1 MRYIPNSPEEREE
14 MLRAVGL
21 SSVEQLFDSIPADI
35 LLREPLKTPAALSE
49 IELLA
54 RFEALASTN
63 AAARRP
69 SFLGAGAYAHYAP
82 TIIDSLIQRSEFF
95 TAYTPYQ
102 PEISQGTLQAIFEF
116 QTLVCQLTGM
126 DVANASMYDGSTSV
140 AEAVLMAERITRRS
154 RVVVSAT
161 LHPEYLQVAETYVRH
176 AGIELLR
183 ADLDEESGRTI
194 LDGRARDV
202 LDETIAAVVVQSPN
216 FFGCVEDL
224 KALADEAHAVG
235 ALLVV
240 AVTESISLG
249 LLKSPGECGADI
261 VVAEGQSFGVPL
273 SFGGPYLGLFAT
285 REKYARQL
293 PGRLVGVAA
302 DREGRRGFVLTLAT
316 REQHIRR
323 EKATSNICTNEGLI
337 ALAATIYM
345 TTMGRRGL
353 QEVATQCAQKAR
365 YAARQLA
372 AIDGFTLPFSAPVFN
387 EFVVRAPIAAE
398 RLLRRLASE
407 RNITGGLALS
417 RFHADRPDD
426 FLVCVTELNPRSE
439 IDALVAGLKE
449 LAHLSHSFNG
459 SVNQTNQR

>member
-1 MRYIPNSPEEREE
+1 MRYIPNSPEERRE
-14 MLRAVGL
+14 MIEAVGL
-21 SSVEQLFDSIPADI
+21 GSAEELFDSIPADL
-35 LLREPLKTPAALSE
+35 LLRRPLNTPPALSE

-54 RFEALASTN
+54 RFEALAARN
-63 AAARRP
+63 HAARRP
-69 SFLGAGAYAHYAP
+69 SFLGAGAYSHYAP
-82 TIIDSLIQRSEFF
+82 TIIDQLLLRSEFF

-116 QTLVCQLTGM
+116 QTLVCQLTGL

-140 AEAVLMAERITRRS
+140 AEAVLMAERVTRRS
-154 RVVVSAT
+154 RVVVSAAV
-161 LHPEYLQVAETYVRH
+161 HPEYLRVTETYVRH

-183 ADLDEESGRTI
+183 ADFDAGTGRTVLEGEGK
-194 LDGRARDV
+194 LDQTV
-202 LDETIAAVVVQSPN
+202 AAVVVQSPN
-216 FFGCVEDL
+216 FFGCVEEL
-224 KALADEAHAVG
+224 RRLADEAHKVG

-240 AVTESISLG
+240 AVTESMSLG
-249 LLKSPGECGADI
+249 LLRSPGECGADI

-273 SFGGPYLGLFAT
+273 SFGGPYVGLFAT
-285 REKYARQL
+285 REKYARQM

-353 QEVATQCAQKAR
+353 QETAAQCAQKAA
-365 YAARQLA
+365 YAARRVGE
-372 AIDGFTLPFSAPVFN
+372 IEGFSLPFSAPRFN
-387 EFVVRAPIAAE
+387 EFVVRAPVEAGE
-398 RLLRRLASE
+398 LLRRLAE
-407 RNITGGLALS
+407 EHNITGGLALA
-417 RFHADRPDD
+417 RYFADRPND
-426 FLVCVTELNPRSE
+426 FLVCVTEVNRRSE

-449 LAHLSHSFNG
+449 LS
-459 SVNQTNQR
+459 R